1 MEIGLQPQ
9 EFEALEKDYQQF
21 LNELT
26 GDSSLDRFRNEYDK
40 LHKAM
45 KQSYEN
51 EKRLIR
57 KGRELNTEI
66 VNSMSKVKQA
76 IQLTQV
82 DSEYIQQMQEELQNT
97 IKMFDLSR
105 EREEKNKQKVPLYY
119 LTIGRQPASRGQASH
134 FTPAARQPDPQQ
146 AEQGSQ

>member
-1 MEIGLQPQ
+1 MSQKMEIGLQPQ
-9 EFEALEKDYQQF
+9 EFEALEKDYETF

-26 GDSSLDRFRNEYDK
+26 GDSSLDRFRSEYEK

-45 KQSYEN
+45 KQSYDN

-82 DSEYIQQMQEELQNT
+82 DSEYIQ
-97 IKMFDLSR
+97 
-105 EREEKNKQKVPLYY
+105 
-119 LTIGRQPASRGQASH
+119 
-134 FTPAARQPDPQQ
+134 
-146 AEQGSQ
+146 

>member
-76 IQLTQV
+76 IQLSMRKYKV
-82 DSEYIQQMQEELQNT
+82 YI
-97 IKMFDLSR
+97 KR
-105 EREEKNKQKVPLYY
+105 
-119 LTIGRQPASRGQASH
+119 
-134 FTPAARQPDPQQ
+134 
-146 AEQGSQ
+146 